1 MASEAEV
8 ATTDMATSKV
18 NIPEVVNFLG
28 LLSTLVADPSTTWV
42 KEVLKENE
50 DMKAA
55 VKQKEAES
63 NGFVQAITKVSND
76 FNIEV
81 EKSKQAIAQS
91 NEAKT
96 KASELVT
103 EIEDAKKAIA
113 DRDQKLQEDATT
125 ITNLQGD
132 VENLDEK
139 VKARD
144 EIIKKQEEQQ
154 ATDGARIKELEGSLE
169 TTQSELDV
177 KSNQLKELRDLSC
190 EVIDG
195 TKDFVLSE
203 INRIYGYAKVVAVK
217 YFGEDLPEDILAN
230 TALFDEVRRF
240 VRPIPFPNSNSVAAK
255 KARIAAF
262 LASLGSR
269 LADLIFLPYYQEPD
283 DEEGDQHGLD
293 AITVLL
299 SNLSHNDSKRELH
312 LRSVLLAILPE
323 EQRKIAC
330 ERADMIAHEIF
341 EFLGI
346 LLSEDQQ
353 PKFDHDVRKLCR
365 LAVESWD
372 TLRPLKEKVEPFT
385 QTEEDTEKYWL
396 PAELDSG
403 SQTKKQVNGKPNGL
417 GSKPSLH
424 SLKSANKVILVWPGF
439 SYGSEVLKQGFMLL
453 DSQVKSAEDES
464 QPLKR
469 ERRAMQRA
477 ATSSPV
483 HGRRSVARKSKMFP
497 RSD

>member
-1 MASEAEV
+1 MASE
-8 ATTDMATSKV
+8 TDTPDMATPKV
-18 NIPEVVNFLG
+18 NIPEVVNFLS

-42 KEVLKENE
+42 KGVLKENE

-55 VKQKEAES
+55 VRQKEAES
-63 NGFVQAITKVSND
+63 NGFIQAIAKVSQD

-91 NEAKT
+91 EEAKT
-96 KASELVT
+96 KAGELAT
-103 EIEDAKKAIA
+103 EVEDAKKTIA

-125 ITNLQGD
+125 ITNLQGN
-132 VENLDEK
+132 VENLDNE

-144 EIIKKQEEQQ
+144 EIIKKQGEQQ
-154 ATDGARIKELEGSLE
+154 ANDGARIKELEGSLE

-177 KSNQLKELRDLSC
+177 KTNQLKELRDLSC
-190 EVIDG
+190 EVVEG
-195 TKDFVLSE
+195 TKDFVLNE
-203 INRIYGYAKVVAVK
+203 INRIYGFAKALAVN

-230 TALFDEVRRF
+230 TALFDEIRRL

-269 LADLIFLPYYQEPD
+269 LADLIFLPYYIEPD
-283 DEEGDQHGLD
+283 EDEEQHGLD

-299 SNLSHNDSKRELH
+299 SNLSHNDAKRELH
-312 LRSVLLAILPE
+312 LRSVLLAISPD
-323 EQRKIAC
+323 EQRKIAR
-330 ERADMIAHEIF
+330 ERADMIANEIF
-341 EFLGI
+341 DILGI

-353 PKFDHDVRKLCR
+353 PKFDHDVKKLCR

-385 QTEEDTEKYWL
+385 QTDEETEKYWL

-453 DSQVKSAEDES
+453 DSQVKSADEEV
-464 QPLKR
+464 PLKR